1 MMEVIA
7 ETVHI
12 TVEASPTCNGR
23 RHKCIETAR
32 TIREHDFEGIQTQVH
47 CARSFNCFC
56 DQGWKRGSQFQDRW
70 LHPKDSF
77 FFATDSE
84 DEQIE
89 QRTLLDEDTCSD
101 TVNVVGQ
108 RNSGRQLRLRWSKHT
123 PPVNA
128 ASNVQVPDVLDSHD
142 RRLMLSA
149 RSEWRDSR
157 DGQPKWSGLWWSV
170 LDTSG
175 SGSRCAQSHWSPTV
189 VSFQHSS
196 LWAAA
201 TGHRSLP
208 VLQWLAQ
215 SAQHLS
221 IPVCGVE
228 MPGHDAVM
236 AGWEALHHALTSSLQ
251 ESGLTCS
258 VGDTKLAHKKGPRR

>member
-1 MMEVIA
+1 MDNHDEPMVSGRFTPWLHEEPMFVMEVIA
-7 ETVHI
+7 ETVHT
-12 TVEASPTCNGR
+12 TVEASPTRNGR
-23 RHKCIETAR
+23 RYKCIETAR
-32 TIREHDFEGIQTQVH
+32 TIRSMILRGF
-47 CARSFNCFC
+47 RSKSLCPLLQLFFRPAGVEERVPIPGEMVASNRFFC
-56 DQGWKRGSQFQDRW
+56 
-70 LHPKDSF
+70 
-77 FFATDSE
+77 FATDSE

-89 QRTLLDEDTCSD
+89 QRTLFEDTCSD

-128 ASNVQVPDVLDSHD
+128 TSNVQVPDVLDSHD
-142 RRLMLSA
+142 RRLMRVRAASGA
-149 RSEWRDSR
+149 TVETGNRS
-157 DGQPKWSGLWWSV
+157 GQVSGGACW
-170 LDTSG
+170 TSG

-201 TGHRSLP
+201 TGNRSLP

-221 IPVCGVE
+221 IPVCDVE

-236 AGWEALHHALTSSLQ
+236 AGWEALHQH
-251 ESGLTCS
+251 
-258 VGDTKLAHKKGPRR
+258 